1 MFFEQWAEAIS
12 HTVCS
17 QRRVVTNKWDPRYSC
32 YSWWRHF
39 LELCTHIAPL
49 LKAMQFRAEQIE
61 TFKQGNGV
69 YGIWSNYWETIQ
81 AACQNKRS
89 FECNVCRHL
98 YWTLARR
105 QIRVILWQC
114 PFLED
119 HSNPLKYNYL
129 WVCACTRKQCFQLP
143 PYTLYSN
150 RFFTGAWLTA
160 IKDIYE
166 DNSTFRCCHH
176 K

>member
-39 LELCTHIAPL
+39 LELFTHIAPL

-61 TFKQGNGV
+61 TFKHGNSV
-69 YGIWSNYWETIQ
+69 YGIWSNYWETIE
-81 AACQNKRS
+81 AACQNKPS

-114 PFLED
+114 PFLKIIQT
-119 HSNPLKYNYL
+119 HWNITISGSAHALGSNVFNCLS
-129 WVCACTRKQCFQLP
+129 
-143 PYTLYSN
+143 TLYSN